1 MIFKNI
7 LLIMFVFFCIKP
19 VYNQTGVMDNYN
31 LSINNSEQFELVSEL
46 NEISGIAATK
56 DGRLFAHNDE
66 EGFIYQLDPKSGKVM
81 KYFYLGKEKVLNDF
95 EGLAIEGVNFYLIA
109 SNGDLY
115 SFFEQPD
122 GKYSSYK
129 KTNIGIDPSY
139 NMEGLCYDP
148 GTFSLLITCKE
159 NSGTEYPN
167 SKVVFSYSLS
177 QKKIDPEPR
186 FIISIDEL
194 YNRFRITD
202 FSPSSI
208 ERHPNRDT
216 FFILSSKEKA
226 MIEVA
231 KDGKILSGIKLSKK
245 THKKPESITFD
256 MNNNILIGDEG
267 KKGNATLTKYNLE

>member
-1 MIFKNI
+1 MILKNI
-7 LLIMFVFFCIKP
+7 LLITFVFFCIKP
-19 VYNQTGVMDNYN
+19 VYNQTGVLDNYN

-66 EGFIYQLDPKSGKVM
+66 EGFIYQLDPKSGRVM
-81 KYFYLGKEKVLNDF
+81 KYFFLGKEKVLNDF

-122 GKYSSYK
+122 GQYSSYK

-139 NMEGLCYDP
+139 NLEGLCYDP

-159 NSGTEYPN
+159 NTGTEYPN

-177 QKKIDPEPR
+177 QKKINPEPR

-208 ERHPNRDT
+208 ERHPIKDT

-256 MNNNILIGDEG
+256 INNNILIGDEG
-267 KKGNATLTKYNLE
+267 KKGNATLTKYNLK